1 MSSYRGWKRPWKI
14 NPLPIQATFDDKNVV
29 KDCKKP
35 MANMPMMA
43 IAMIGKLEW
52 DDECKLRGGSILVEE
67 LEKIS

>member
-1 MSSYRGWKRPWKI
+1 
-14 NPLPIQATFDDKNVV
+14 
-29 KDCKKP
+29 

-43 IAMIGKLEW
+43 IAMIGKLER